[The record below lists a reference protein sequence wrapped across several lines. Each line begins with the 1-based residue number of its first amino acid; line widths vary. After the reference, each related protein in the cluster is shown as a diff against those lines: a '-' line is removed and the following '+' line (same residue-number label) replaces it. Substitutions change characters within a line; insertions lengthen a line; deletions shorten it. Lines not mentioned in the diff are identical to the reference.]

1 MEKVDITKIL
11 RLFPKGAVIYSPMCG
26 NVVLESVWPN
36 GVEVKMLESNEKFMF
51 DEYGKWKDGGEVMLL
66 PNGFVNDWSGYNPEI
81 KPGDVVV
88 GADETRPFMFLRYGL
103 HGKPI
108 ASCGVNYYKDFVVN
122 NNVTSDIVEWTNDTY
137 LKKATETQEKYIFD
151 NLSKVRKLEALN
163 TKKKEHIERFDIN
176 TLQPFDKVV
185 VRNIDS
191 TWTPHFFSERVTLNQ
206 VSCIGDNGWYSMCVP
221 YNEDTKELIGTCD
234 QAPEKYAWWTKK

>member
-36 GVEVKMLESNEKFMF
+36 GVEVKMLESSEKFIF
-51 DEYGKWKDGGEVMLL
+51 DEYGKWKEGGEVMLL
-66 PNGFVNDWSGYNPEI
+66 PNGFVNDWSGYNPDL

-88 GADETRPFMFLRYGL
+88 GTDETRPFMFLRYGL

-108 ASCGVNYYKDFVVN
+108 ASCGINYYHDFVVN
-122 NNVTSDIVEWTNDTY
+122 NDVTSDIHEWTNDTY
-137 LKKATETQEKYIFD
+137 LKKATAIQKACILN
-151 NLSKVRKLEALN
+151 NLSKVQ
-163 TKKKEHIERFDIN
+163 KKEHIERFDVN

-185 VRNIDS
+185 VRNVDS
-191 TWTPHFFSERVTLNQ
+191 TWTAHFFSERVTLNQ
-206 VSCIGDNGWYSMCVP
+206 VSCIGDNGWYTLCVP
-221 YNEDTKELIGTCD
+221 YNEETKKLIGTCD
-234 QAPEKYAWWTKK
+234 QAPEKYAWWDE

>member
-36 GVEVKMLESNEKFMF
+36 GVEVKMLESNEKFIF

-66 PNGFVNDWSGYNPEI
+66 PNGFVNDWSGYNPDI

-108 ASCGVNYYKDFVVN
+108 ASCGINYYHDFVVHDD
-122 NNVTSDIVEWTNDTY
+122 VSSDIIEWTNDTY
-137 LKKATETQEKYIFD
+137 LKKATAIQEKCILD
-151 NLSKVRKLEALN
+151 NLFHSKVQ
-163 TKKKEHIERFDIN
+163 KKEHIERFDVN

-185 VRNIDS
+185 VRNTDS
-191 TWTPHFFSERVTLNQ
+191 TWSAHFFNYCPVSKV
-206 VSCIGDNGWYSMCVP
+206 VSCIGDNGWYAMCVP
-221 YNEDTKELIGTCD
+221 YNEETKALIGTCD
-234 QAPEKYAWWTKK
+234 QAPEKYAWWE